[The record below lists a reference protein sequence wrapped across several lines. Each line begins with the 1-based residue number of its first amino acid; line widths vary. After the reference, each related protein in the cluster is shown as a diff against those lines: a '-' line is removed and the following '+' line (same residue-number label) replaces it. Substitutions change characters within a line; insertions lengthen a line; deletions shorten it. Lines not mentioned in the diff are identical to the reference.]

1 MGNADHAVGL
11 HQAEDRTGFPWER
24 LGGLQV
30 ALAIWRGVLQPDP
43 DIILPSGGGGNILG
57 QPGAGR
63 AQRHKGRI
71 RGLAPDH
78 PHQRR
83 TEESKNDQRRHRV
96 TGQPHDRLAGG
107 AGKDRRLARSNGN
120 TVKEEFRARKGT
132 DDIQRHV
139 LDAHRTAAGHHHDI
153 SGFQRGG
160 ERLGKRLRI
169 IFDDPQVRHGPATF
183 GNHGVE
189 RILVHIPNLTRAGRA

>member
-11 HQAEDRTGFPWER
+11 HQAEDRAGFSRQR
-24 LGGLQV
+24 LGELR
-30 ALAIWRGVLQPDP
+30 ASLAIGGGALQRDP
-43 DIILPSGGGGNILG
+43 DVILPSGGGGNVLG

-63 AQRHKGRI
+63 AQRHKGRG
-71 RGLAPDH
+71 RGLATDH

-83 TEESKNDQRRHRV
+83 AKEGKDDQRRHRV
-96 TGQPHDRLAGG
+96 TGQPHDRLANG

-132 DDIQRHV
+132 DNVQRHV
-139 LDAHRTAAGHHHDI
+139 LDAHRTAAGHHHDVG
-153 SGFQRGG
+153 GFQRGG

-189 RILVHIPNLTRAGRA
+189 RVLVHVPNLTGAGGA